1 MSQTYC
7 PEPNVE
13 PWRSAPFYLW
23 NHQPTDAHMS
33 TVTRQTTVDQ
43 VGVEERVSR
52 FTKRSIKNEAKTQ
65 GLRMVLN
72 MIDLTTLEGKDTVG
86 KVRQMC
92 YKAAHLHDQLSGLPT
107 VAAVCVYP
115 NHVAT
120 AVGVLKGTGIKVASV
135 ATAFPSGNSS
145 RDIKLTDTRIA
156 VEAGADEVDMVISRG
171 RFLQGDHTFVHDE
184 IAAVKEACG
193 KARLKVILETGELCT
208 LDNVRQASFIA
219 MQAGADFIKTSTG
232 KISPAATMPVT
243 LVMLEA
249 IRDFYYETGR
259 MVGMKPAGGISKSK
273 LALHYLVMVKET
285 LGDAW
290 LSNEWFR
297 FGASSL
303 ANDVLMQLAKMED
316 GRYQGLE
323 YFSRD

>member
-1 MSQTYC
+1 MNTI
-7 PEPNVE
+7 
-13 PWRSAPFYLW
+13 
-23 NHQPTDAHMS
+23 
-33 TVTRQTTVDQ
+33 TRQTTVDQ
-43 VGVEERVSR
+43 VGVDERVSR
-52 FTKRSIKNEAKTQ
+52 FTKRSIKSEAKTQ

-72 MIDLTTLEGKDTVG
+72 MIDLTTLEGKDTEG

-92 YKAAHLHDQLSGLPT
+92 YKAAHLHDQLPGLPN

-120 AVGVLKGTGIKVASV
+120 AIHALKGTGIKVASV

-145 RDIKLTDTRIA
+145 KEIKLADTKIA
-156 VEAGADEVDMVISRG
+156 VDAGADEVDMVISRG
-171 RFLQGDHTFVHDE
+171 RFLQGDHDFVSDE
-184 IAAVKEACG
+184 IATIKEACG
-193 KARLKVILETGELCT
+193 QARLKVILETGELCT

-219 MQAGADFIKTSTG
+219 MEAGADFIKTSTG

-249 IRDFYYETGR
+249 IRDYYFETGR

-290 LSNEWFR
+290 LTNHWFR

-303 ANDVLMQLAKMED
+303 ANDVLMQLAKIED